1 MKDIPIFD
9 TQYGIASLLLKEIPY
24 RQIAYIRVRSV
35 LPGSIRELLE
45 ECAAFCRMA
54 GAEHIYASGHEDLK
68 EYPLHVSVIRMQG
81 AAQIQREKI
90 RNLFP
95 VTEKTVEHWRSIY
108 NGAMRHVDNAATL
121 EQPDEAKI
129 LLGGAYFVHDNGT
142 LLGIGWLEEEKL
154 LAIAAVQPGAG
165 ETVAHTLL
173 SVIEGATVSLEVA
186 STNAK
191 AIRLYEKLG
200 FVPVEEV
207 NRWYRV

>member
-1 MKDIPIFD
+1 MRDIPIFD
-9 TQYGIASLLLKEIPY
+9 TQYGIASLILKEIPY
-24 RQIAYIRVRSV
+24 RSIAYIRIRSV
-35 LPGSIRELLE
+35 LPGKLPHLVQ

-54 GAEHIYASGHEDLK
+54 GAEHIYASGHEEL
-68 EYPLHVSVIRMQG
+68 EAYPLYTSVIRMQG
-81 AAQIQREKI
+81 TAQIQREKI

-95 VTEKTVEHWRSIY
+95 VTEKTVARWRGIY
-108 NGAMRHVDNAATL
+108 NEAMRYVDNAATM
-121 EQPDEAKI
+121 EASDEAKI
-129 LLGGAYFVHDNGT
+129 LAGSAYFVHDDGK

-165 ETVAHTLL
+165 ETVANTLL

-186 STNAK
+186 STNNR

-200 FVPVEEV
+200 FVPVEEA